1 MTTPRDSES
10 PSTETEAL
18 IRSLMRRVDATERE
32 NRRIK
37 RLSVASLIVVG
48 VLLGLA
54 AALVYISAQHGMP
67 GLVSN
72 VVESRQYLL
81 RDSQGNVRGVWG
93 TADDGTVRLVLRD
106 ESGRSLLKMNL
117 LADGSSAV
125 TFADTTERSRIVL
138 GLLEDETSTLVLAD
152 GNGRARA
159 VLGLSPDGSSTLVFA
174 DTLGVSRSGLGIDAE
189 GGPTGTFATVPAE
202 PPEEEADSASVAE

>member
-1 MTTPRDSES
+1 MTTPHDSAS
-10 PSTETEAL
+10 PSKETESL
-18 IRSLMRRVDATERE
+18 IRSLMRRVDAAERE

-37 RLSVASLIVVG
+37 RLSVASLIAVG
-48 VLLGLA
+48 LLLGLA

-72 VVESRQYLL
+72 VVESHQYLL
-81 RDSQGNVRGVWG
+81 RDAEGRVRGVWG

-106 ESGRSLLKMNL
+106 ENGHSLLRMNL

-152 GNGRARA
+152 GAGRARA
-159 VLGLSPDGSSTLVFA
+159 VLGLSADGSSTLVFA

-189 GGPTGTFATVPAE
+189 GGATATFPTAPVVLL
-202 PPEEEADSASVAE
+202 EEDADSAAESQ

>member
-1 MTTPRDSES
+1 MTTPRDSGS
-10 PSTETEAL
+10 PSNETESL
-18 IRSLMRRVDATERE
+18 IRNLIRRVDAAERE

-37 RLSVASLIVVG
+37 RLSLASLIAVG

-54 AALVYISAQHGMP
+54 VALVYISAQHGMP
-67 GLVSN
+67 GLVSK

-81 RDSQGNVRGVWG
+81 RDDEGRVRGVWG

-106 ESGRSLLKMNL
+106 ENGRSMLKMNL

-125 TFADTTERSRIVL
+125 TFADSTERARIVL

-152 GNGRARA
+152 GSGRARA
-159 VLGLSPDGSSTLVFA
+159 VLGLSADGSSTLVFA

-189 GGPTGTFATVPAE
+189 GAATATFPTAPMVL
-202 PPEEEADSASVAE
+202 PEEDANSAGESP